1 MLFYSS
7 KCFIPDSLPCEFLE
21 LDCGDSQ
28 EIRDGEEVSIEPHI
42 DSPENGEWPVPI
54 TSRVVN
60 NRVRIPNDSDSL
72 IKVSKSQHV
81 AVIRR
86 LVTPEQVVAE
96 EITSPVQMK
105 QTKPVT
111 TELHSS
117 LVSLDPSNQLT
128 SEERN
133 AFSSLHQQYDVVF
146 DPKIG
151 VYNDYSGPVR
161 AHVNIGPL
169 KPPPRKTKIP
179 SYNTETLQELQ
190 KEFDELEESGI
201 IGIPEELGIN
211 VQHAFHAA
219 QAFS

>member
-1 MLFYSS
+1 M
-7 KCFIPDSLPCEFLE
+7 
-21 LDCGDSQ
+21 
-28 EIRDGEEVSIEPHI
+28 
-42 DSPENGEWPVPI
+42 
-54 TSRVVN
+54 
-60 NRVRIPNDSDSL
+60 
-72 IKVSKSQHV
+72 
-81 AVIRR
+81 
-86 LVTPEQVVAE
+86 
-96 EITSPVQMK
+96 
-105 QTKPVT
+105 T

-161 AHVNIGPL
+161 AHVNIGPA

-211 VQHAFHAA
+211 VQHASPSLLIREGDKRRLVTTFNDLCFEKNV
-219 QAFS
+219 QV